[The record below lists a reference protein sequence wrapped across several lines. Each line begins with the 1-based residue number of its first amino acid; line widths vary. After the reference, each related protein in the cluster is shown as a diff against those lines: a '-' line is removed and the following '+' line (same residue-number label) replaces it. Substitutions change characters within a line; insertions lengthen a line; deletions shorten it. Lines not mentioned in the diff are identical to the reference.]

1 MTAFHKGLSHLGLSI
16 LKKKPGITSPPPPP
30 AFLRF
35 RSSKSFILATV
46 CIAIFTDILLYGII
60 VPVMPYALT
69 SRVGIPEDS
78 VQTWNA
84 ILLACYTIALFVGSP
99 LVGIYADHSSSR
111 RWPLLIGLLALA
123 ASTLILCLG
132 QSIALLILGR
142 IFQGFSAAIVW
153 SVGLA
158 LLADT
163 FGNKIG
169 MAMGYSSIAMS
180 MGLLVSPV
188 IGGAVYNHVGYY
200 AVYYIAFGCIFLDV
214 ILRLILVEKKTA
226 LQWIDDDDEEGEGEA
241 DAECCIAG
249 TAGPRSEP
257 TAAEKSTDEMSQD
270 SEAPLPPP
278 TSLQREVTRVASSS
292 KTAKHPKLRL
302 LKSRRILAANWG
314 IIIQAGVM

>member
-1 MTAFHKGLSHLGLSI
+1 MAAFRQGLSQFGLSMF
-16 LKKKPGITSPPPPP
+16 KKEPGIMSPPP

-35 RSSKSFILATV
+35 RSSKNFILATV

-69 SRVGIPEDS
+69 SRVGIHEDS

-111 RWPLLIGLLALA
+111 RWPLLIGLFALA
-123 ASTLILCLG
+123 ASTLMLCLSR
-132 QSIALLILGR
+132 SIALLIVGR

-163 FGNKIG
+163 FGKQIG

-188 IGGAVYNHVGYY
+188 IGGAVYNHAGYY

-214 ILRLILVEKKTA
+214 ILRLILIEKKVA
-226 LQWIDDDDEEGEGEA
+226 RQWVDNGDEEQEGEV
-241 DAECCIAG
+241 DAEYGMAK
-249 TAGPRSEP
+249 TVGPETGS
-257 TAAEKSTDEMSQD
+257 TAAEKSTKEMSQD
-270 SEAPLPPP
+270 SGVPPP
-278 TSLQREVTRVASSS
+278 PSLQQEVSRVASSS
-292 KTAKHPKLRL
+292 KTARHPKLHL
-302 LKSRRILAANWG
+302 LKSRRTLAANWG
-314 IIIQAGVM
+314 IITQAGVM